1 MVSQLSICFLKPF
14 WHGHHGLRVVLFHS
28 GTDHVSVHNA
38 GYFWPCTGSGENR
51 DSLVW
56 SVLVFG
62 RAVRITPPSKR
73 CIRFRVDGQQDQT
86 INFWRSITFLAAF
99 SSVSYKYKPRLC
111 FLSCHMDRLT
121 QQANILIRIRSLFLY
136 PFTWSPYLEPGQQF
150 QNILTRSLSTMSVK
164 VSEGDLGVENQN
176 IKNPIII
183 AEAKLPRSFF
193 SHFWGLGRDSGGKWF
208 SQALSGRKRRRWMGQ
223 TCLQVCCLP
232 WPKFDRRHLS

>member
-1 MVSQLSICFLKPF
+1 MVWGWFCFIP
-14 WHGHHGLRVVLFHS
+14 GLTTWAFIMP
-28 GTDHVSVHNA
+28 GIFD
-38 GYFWPCTGSGENR
+38 
-51 DSLVW
+51 
-56 SVLVFG
+56 
-62 RAVRITPPSKR
+62 RAQAPVRIGIVLCGVFLFSEETLGLLHLQSGASVSESTVNK
-73 CIRFRVDGQQDQT
+73 DQT

-99 SSVSYKYKPRLC
+99 SSVSYKYKPPLC
-111 FLSCHMDRLT
+111 FLSCHMDRVT
-121 QQANILIRIRSLFLY
+121 QQANILIRIRSFFLY

-176 IKNPIII
+176 IENPIII